1 MRTMGPRWGSPLGSP
16 MKLLLLW
23 MEQRPSPLPP
33 EALLLKRRAM
43 ESCRKEPPL
52 EEKGKSNRRMALEGF
67 GGKGKML
74 KKEEGAR
81 AGKERH
87 ELEDEV
93 RGEALFKGCLKE
105 GKNGIFTALA
115 F

>member
-23 MEQRPSPLPP
+23 MKQRLTPLPP
-33 EALLLKRRAM
+33 EAPLLGCRAP

-52 EEKGKSNRRMALEGF
+52 EEKGKSNRRMALKGF
-67 GGKGKML
+67 GGEGRML

-81 AGKERH
+81 AWK
-87 ELEDEV
+87 
-93 RGEALFKGCLKE
+93 K
-105 GKNGIFTALA
+105 T
-115 F
+115 